1 MYKKNT
7 LNNII
12 LSNKR
17 KDPVYQAVMTDL
29 ALAGAI
35 DMKIAEALLG
45 YKIPDYLKLPLDFD
59 EKLAAAIAEEAVPE
73 AVEEVETVDDEVT
86 SEETPT
92 SDSNQNEPVD
102 ENSANEQA
110 VDSEVADDET
120 GNQ

>member
-17 KDPVYQAVMTDL
+17 KDPVYQAVLTDL

-35 DMKIAEALLG
+35 DIKIAEALLG
-45 YKIPDYLKLPLDFD
+45 YKIPDYLKLPADFD
-59 EKLAAAIAEEAVPE
+59 KKLATAMEEAE
-73 AVEEVETVDDEVT
+73 SIDIEEEEDEEEELT
-86 SEETPT
+86 EETPI
-92 SDSNQNEPVD
+92 SDASQDEPID
-102 ENSANEQA
+102 EDSANEQP
-110 VDSEVADDET
+110 VDSGVADDEA

>member
-17 KDPVYQAVMTDL
+17 KDPVYQAVLTDL

-35 DMKIAEALLG
+35 DIKIAEALLG
-45 YKIPDYLKLPLDFD
+45 YQIPDYLKLPVDF
-59 EKLAAAIAEEAVPE
+59 EARLKVT
-73 AVEEVETVDDEVT
+73 VEE
-86 SEETPT
+86 
-92 SDSNQNEPVD
+92 DSSEPVD
-102 ENSANEQA
+102 EEPASLDEG
-110 VDSEVADDET
+110 DADDEA